1 MTDEDRAALEAER
14 VDLQR
19 KVKKRRDMPGMAANV
34 AAVDARI
41 AEIEA
46 ALNPPAEPPAD

>member
-1 MTDEDRAALEAER
+1 MTDEERAALEAELI
-14 VDLQR
+14 DLKR

-34 AAVDARI
+34 AALDARI

-46 ALNPPAEPPAD
+46 LLADPAT